1 MTQRYSKWEEE
12 TVINYNNEEKIAIIY
27 TKDPVIM
34 KRLEKR
40 AIKYP
45 DYYKCI
51 KKTNFDATYEC
62 PKKLIDFKC
71 PRILTDKQKEKLR
84 NNLLKYHNNKK
95 NL

>member
-62 PKKLIDFKC
+62 HKKLIDFKC
-71 PRILTDKQKEKLR
+71 PRILTDEQKEKLR